1 MIGIAS
7 SVMQAIKK
15 PYYALI
21 IGVLRQLTPIF
32 VFFFLGEVLG
42 LGTSGIWWG
51 IVLVNYIAT
60 FLAWYVVYRLLN
72 RLSPFKMSIFKTI

>member
-15 PYYALI
+15 PYFALI

-32 VFFFLGEVLG
+32 VFFLLGEVFQLG
-42 LGTSGIWWG
+42 ISGIWWG
-51 IVLVNYIAT
+51 IVLVNYLAT

-72 RLSPFKMSIFKTI
+72 RLSPIKMSIFKS